1 MQPLG
6 RSLPA
11 STRAACP
18 SRDSDSPAPFT
29 VLAVVTIVVWAL
41 GFIVPAGEY
50 RLDSGGV
57 PIAGTY
63 EPTAAAQSF
72 GQRVEDLFLAPV
84 NGLSANEL
92 SSTQRTYWWP
102 SAAAMEDS
110 LGDAPASD

>member
-63 EPTAAAQSF
+63 EPTAAAQSL
-72 GQRVEDLFLAPV
+72 GQRVEDC
-84 NGLSANEL
+84 SSR
-92 SSTQRTYWWP
+92 SSTASRPTSSARPNALTGGRVPQRP
-102 SAAAMEDS
+102 K
-110 LGDAPASD
+110 